1 MKYCINYFEK
11 FNYLNEIDE
20 INILFEKGE
29 PSLVE
34 NLKSLIGMEKVNPKA
49 TFNVF
54 LSTQDCA
61 QLTEDEV
68 NKFIMEVTNYNQEDN
83 GSEIKLVF
91 SGDLLEEDYTEALDN
106 IFPKVKSNGIPYFFD
121 TFAKDWDMIL
131 GLIDLG
137 VSDIYISGQ
146 IGFSLHL
153 LENIK
158 EDFQEETETKLNI
171 RAVCNAAQASF
182 LHNTQ
187 DNFKTFFIRPED
199 VEFYGQ
205 YIDVLEFDNF
215 AKSIN
220 TTYEI
225 YKRGTWDADL
235 EILIDRLNVSVDNRN
250 LVQPAM
256 QERATCQRK
265 CLTGERSCHICDEAI
280 AYADLLDEKN
290 VYLTDYM
297 EDDEQEENIDELNA
311 ADAGIKE
318 E

>member
-1 MKYCINYFEK
+1 MRYCVNYFEK
-11 FNYLNEIDE
+11 FNYLNEIEE
-20 INILFEKGE
+20 INILFEKDE
-29 PSLVE
+29 KPIVE
-34 NLKSLIGMEKVNPKA
+34 NLKALIGMEKVNPKA
-49 TFNVF
+49 TFNIF
-54 LSTQDCA
+54 MSAQDCA
-61 QLTEDEV
+61 DLIEDELNAFV
-68 NKFIMEVTNYNQEDN
+68 MDVVNYNQEDN
-83 GSEIKLVF
+83 DSMIKIVFEGS
-91 SGDLLEEDYTEALDN
+91 LLEEDYSEALYN
-106 IFPKVKSNGIPYFFD
+106 VFPKIQDNDIPFFFD
-121 TFAKDWDMIL
+121 SFAKDWDMVL
-131 GLIDLG
+131 GLLSIG

-146 IGFSLHL
+146 IGFCLHL
-153 LENIK
+153 LKDILENEEM
-158 EDFQEETETKLNI
+158 EDVQI

-182 LHNTQ
+182 LYKEQ
-187 DNFKTFFIRPED
+187 DNFKAFFIRPED

-205 YIDVLEFDNF
+205 YIDVLEFNNF
-215 AKSIN
+215 SKSIN

-235 EILIDRLNVSVDNRN
+235 EILIDRLNISVDNRN

-290 VYLTDYM
+290 VYLTEYM
-297 EDDEQEENIDELNA
+297 EDDEQEENSEEFNA

>member
-34 NLKSLIGMEKVNPKA
+34 NLKSLIAMEKVNPKA
-49 TFNVF
+49 VFNVF
-54 LSTQDCA
+54 ISAQECA
-61 QLTEDEV
+61 QLTEEEV
-68 NKFIMEVTNYNQEDN
+68 NVFIMEVVNYNQEN
-83 GSEIKLVF
+83 ENSQIKIVF
-91 SGDLLEEDYTEALDN
+91 DGDLLEEAYAADLDI
-106 IFPKVKSNGIPYFFD
+106 IFPKVKENDIPFFYD

-131 GLIDLG
+131 GLLTLG

-153 LENIK
+153 LKNIL
-158 EDFQEETETKLNI
+158 EDEGAEEVQI
-171 RAVCNAAQASF
+171 RAVCNACQSSF
-182 LHNTQ
+182 LYNEQ

-199 VEFYGQ
+199 VEFYAQ

-225 YKRGTWDADL
+225 YKRGSWDADL
-235 EILIDRLNVSVDNRN
+235 EILIDKLNVSVDNRN

-265 CLTGERSCHICDEAI
+265 CLTGERACHLCDEAI
-280 AYADLLDEKN
+280 AYADLLDEKG
-290 VYLTDYM
+290 VYLADYM
-297 EDDEQEENIDELNA
+297 EDDDNETVEPDEPMTA
-311 ADAGIKE
+311 AEVGIKE